1 MKNVGA
7 WHNINAP
14 PITDPLSY
22 RSRCKAHRTSNPEA
36 WNEYRCYVAAVP
48 GPKIVCVQDLDNPR
62 VIGSFWGEVN
72 SNMQQALGCLG
83 TLVDGAIRDLYEM
96 THAGFKALARRL
108 CAGTPMFT
116 RSAGIARLRSLDARC
131 ALET

>member
-14 PITDPLSY
+14 PSLI
-22 RSRCKAHRTSNPEA
+22 RSRTVPAARHIEHRIPRHGTSL
-36 WNEYRCYVAAVP
+36 VATWLQYP